1 VCISSAHICSFLGI
15 FFLVSLLDLLTEFGH
30 IAISLGLALSP
41 LIILITMRV
50 RLGHFRGARRL
61 SLCEYRHGGDYQN
74 GNNQLQ
80 VHEGPP
86 AVCDDDVFTGRVDV
100 AEIFLSAST
109 PSHPKIQT

>member
-1 VCISSAHICSFLGI
+1 MERGLVFGDYFGFLNR
-15 FFLVSLLDLLTEFGH
+15 
-30 IAISLGLALSP
+30 SP
-41 LIILITMRV
+41 HTRKC
-50 RLGHFRGARRL
+50 GARPLGQQRVRL

-80 VHEGPP
+80 VHEGSP